1 MKKLWKSADFSWLMF
16 FAGLVFAG
24 LTFRFHKALA
34 IAEAGVFT
42 ALFIALWVYR
52 RLVKQKLL
60 YQVNTVADE
69 LDYEKGKAFSA
80 LRVACCVCDSAGGI
94 LWLNEAFQRAFAID
108 KKTVSCDLKQLLRR
122 DSLEKLF
129 EGSGFRI
136 RVGDQFFAVYS
147 SEVPLESETLNLLYF
162 FDETALRLTERAYYD
177 TRPSVMLT
185 VLDNADELLQTFKE
199 SECAAISSMIEQ
211 MIDDWATSYGA
222 LCRKISTDRMLI
234 VVEEK
239 ALQRM
244 IGDKFSILDRVRD
257 FTYDGKQTD
266 LTLSI
271 GVGREDSFH
280 DSNNAARQSLDM
292 AQSRGGDQ
300 VAIRHEAQYQ
310 FYGGVSAGFERKNK
324 AKTRL
329 IAKTIASIVQ
339 ESERILIMG
348 HRFSDYDAIGSAIG
362 LYQIARFYGKQAQ
375 IVVDKATTLSLP
387 LCELFEQNGH
397 PDAFISPEKALLTA
411 GDNALLF
418 VTDTHK
424 QDFTECPP
432 LVDRAGQVIVIDHHR
447 KSVQFIENTVV
458 FYHIPNASSAS
469 EMVTELAQY
478 MDKKPILDP
487 ISALALFAGIML
499 DTRNFVLRAGV
510 RTFEAAAYL
519 RSRGANTVEGKK
531 LFSTDMDIF
540 RARNKIIDS
549 AVRYREIC
557 AISTLT
563 QECANERLIT
573 SQAADE
579 MLGIENVKA
588 SFVLF
593 RLGGAYHVSARSYGE
608 VNVQL
613 VMEALGGGGHQT
625 MAAAQLGPVKFDE
638 AMQKLKQAIDQILDI
653 STRGSQP

>member
-1 MKKLWKSADFSWLMF
+1 MKKLWKSVDLSLLIFL
-16 FAGLVFAG
+16 AGLVFAV
-24 LTFRFHKALA
+24 LTFRLSKPLA
-34 IAEAGVFT
+34 CIEAGVFVV
-42 ALFIALWVYR
+42 LFLLQCIYR
-52 RLVKQKLL
+52 KVVKQRLL
-60 YQVNTVADE
+60 YQMNAVADE
-69 LDYEKGKAFSA
+69 LDYEKGKAFNTLS
-80 LRVACCVCDSAGGI
+80 VACCVVDGGGGM
-94 LWLNEAFQRAFAID
+94 LWLNKAFESAFEID
-108 KKTVSCDLKQLLRR
+108 GKTVSCSLQQLLRR

-129 EGSGFRI
+129 EGRGFKI
-136 RVGDQFFAVYS
+136 RFGERFFAVYS
-147 SEVPLESETLNLLYF
+147 SEIPLESETLYLLYF
-162 FDETALRLTERAYYD
+162 FDETALRQTERAYYD
-177 TRPSVMLT
+177 SRPSVMLT

-199 SECAAISSMIEQ
+199 SECAAIYSMIEQ

-222 LCRKISTDRMLI
+222 LCRKLAADRMFI
-234 VVEEK
+234 IVEEK

-244 IGDKFSILDRVRD
+244 VSDKFNILDRVRD
-257 FTYDGKQTD
+257 FTYEGKQTD

-271 GVGREDSFH
+271 GVGREGNFH

-300 VAIRHEAQYQ
+300 AAIRHEAQYQ
-310 FYGGVSAGFERKNK
+310 FYGGVSAGVEHKNK

-329 IAKTIASIVQ
+329 IAKTIAATVCD
-339 ESERILIMG
+339 SEQVLIMG

-362 LYQIARFYGKQAQ
+362 LYQIARFFGKEAH
-375 IVVDKATTLSLP
+375 IVVDRTTTLSEP
-387 LCELFEQNGH
+387 LCTLFEENGH

-411 GDNALLF
+411 GEGTLLF

-432 LVDRAGQVIVIDHHR
+432 LLERAGSVIVIDHHR

-487 ISALALFAGIML
+487 VSSLALFAGIML

-519 RSRGANTVEGKK
+519 RSRGANTVECKK

-549 AVRYREIC
+549 AVRYREVC

-593 RLGGAYHVSARSYGE
+593 RLGSAYHISARSYGE

-625 MAAAQLGPVKFDE
+625 MAACQLGEIKFDD
-638 AMQKLKQAIDQILDI
+638 AMHQLKQAIDQVLDI
-653 STRGSQP
+653 

>member
-1 MKKLWKSADFSWLMF
+1 MKKLWKSADLSWLCLA
-16 FAGLVFAG
+16 AGLA
-24 LTFRFHKALA
+24 LAAYIFRFHRVLSLVQ
-34 IAEAGVFT
+34 AGVFVV
-42 ALFIALWVYR
+42 LFLLQWIYNKR
-52 RLVKQKLL
+52 VKKKLL
-60 YQVNTVADE
+60 YQVATVAEE

-80 LRVACCVCDSAGGI
+80 LSVACCVTDSAGTI
-94 LWLNEAFQRAFAID
+94 LWLNKAFETAFHINS
-108 KKTVSCDLKQLLRR
+108 KTVSCKLQQLLRR

-129 EGSGFRI
+129 EGRGFKI
-136 RVGDQFFAVYS
+136 RVADQFFAVYS
-147 SEVPLESETLNLLYF
+147 SEMPMEDETLYLLYF
-162 FDETALRLTERAYYD
+162 FDETALRVTERAYYD
-177 TRPSVMLT
+177 SRPSVMLT
-185 VLDNADELLQTFKE
+185 VLDNAEELLQNFKE
-199 SECAAISSMIEQ
+199 SECAAIYSMIEQ
-211 MIDDWATSYGA
+211 MIDDWATGYGA
-222 LCRKISTDRMLI
+222 LCRKISADRMLI

-239 ALQRM
+239 SLQRM
-244 IGDKFSILDRVRD
+244 VSDKFRILDQVRD

-271 GVGREDSFH
+271 GVGREDNFH

-300 VAIRHEAQYQ
+300 VALRHEAQYR
-310 FYGGVSAGFERKNK
+310 FYGGVSAGYERKNK

-329 IAKTIASIVQ
+329 IAKTIAAIVQ
-339 ESERILIMG
+339 ESEQVLVMG
-348 HRFSDYDAIGSAIG
+348 HRFSDFDAIGSAVG
-362 LYQIARFYGKQAQ
+362 LYQIARFYGKPAH
-375 IVVDKATTLSLP
+375 IVVDEDTTLSKP
-387 LCELFEQNGH
+387 LCDIFRRNGH
-397 PDAFISPEKALLTA
+397 EDAFISPAKALLEVNSRT
-411 GDNALLF
+411 LLF

-424 QDFTECPP
+424 QDFTECPA
-432 LVDRAGQVIVIDHHR
+432 LVDKAGQVIVIDHHR
-447 KSVQFIENTVV
+447 KSVQYIENTVV

-487 ISALALFAGIML
+487 VSALALFAGITL
-499 DTRNFVLRAGV
+499 DTRHFVLRTGV

-519 RSRGANTVEGKK
+519 RSRGANTVECKK

-549 AVRYREIC
+549 AVRYREVC

-579 MLGIENVKA
+579 MLNIENVKA

-593 RLGGAYHVSARSYGE
+593 RLGNSYQISARSYGE

-613 VMEALGGGGHQT
+613 IMEALGGGGHQT
-625 MAAAQLGPVKFDE
+625 MAACQLGNVKFDE

-653 STRGSQP
+653 

>member
-1 MKKLWKSADFSWLMF
+1 MKKLWKSMDIALLMF
-16 FAGLVFAG
+16 LAGLVLAG
-24 LTFRFHKALA
+24 LTFRYNNVLA
-34 IAEAGVFT
+34 CAAAGVF
-42 ALFIALWVYR
+42 AVLFLAAVLYHKRI
-52 RLVKQKLL
+52 KNKLL
-60 YQVNTVADE
+60 YQVNTVAEE
-69 LDYEKGKAFSA
+69 LDYEKGKAFRT
-80 LRVACCVCDSAGGI
+80 LRVACCVTDSTGGI
-94 LWLNEAFQRAFAID
+94 LWFNEAFQSAFSID
-108 KKTVSCDLKQLLRR
+108 KTTVSCDLRQLLRR
-122 DSLEKLF
+122 ESLEKLF

-136 RVGDQFFAVYS
+136 RTGDQFFAVYS
-147 SEVPLESETLNLLYF
+147 SEVPLENETLYLLYF
-162 FDETALRLTERAYYD
+162 FDETALRQTERAYYD
-177 TRPSVMLT
+177 SRPSVMLT
-185 VLDNADELLQTFKE
+185 VVDNADELLQSFKE

-222 LCRKISTDRMLI
+222 LCRRIATDRMLI

-239 ALQRM
+239 SLQRM
-244 IGDKFSILDRVRD
+244 IADKFSVLDRVRD

-271 GVGREDSFH
+271 GVGREDGFYE
-280 DSNNAARQSLDM
+280 SNNAARQSLDM

-310 FYGGVSAGFERKNK
+310 FYGGVSAGYERKNK

-339 ESERILIMG
+339 ESEQIFIMG
-348 HRFSDYDAIGSAIG
+348 HRFSDYDAVGSAIG
-362 LYQIARFYGKQAQ
+362 LYKIAQFYGKQAR

-387 LCELFEQNGH
+387 LCEIFEQNGN

-411 GDNALLF
+411 GENALLF
-418 VTDTHK
+418 ITDTHK

-487 ISALALFAGIML
+487 VSALALFAGIML

-549 AVRYREIC
+549 AVRYREVC

-593 RLGGAYHVSARSYGE
+593 LLGGAYHVSARSFGE
-608 VNVQL
+608 MNVQL

-625 MAAAQLGPVKFDE
+625 MAAAQLGPVRFDE
-638 AMQKLKQAIDQILDI
+638 AMQKLKQAIDSILDI
-653 STRGSQP
+653 STRGS

>member
-1 MKKLWKSADFSWLMF
+1 MEKRGSLFADASGWPGVCRADLPLSESAR
-16 FAGLVFAG
+16 LV
-24 LTFRFHKALA
+24 
-34 IAEAGVFT
+34 EAGVFV
-42 ALFIALWVYR
+42 ALFLLKLLYQKR
-52 RLVKQKLL
+52 VKQKLL

-69 LDYEKGKAFSA
+69 LDYEKGKAFQT
-80 LRVACCVCDSAGGI
+80 LRVACCVTDSTGGI
-94 LWLNEAFQRAFAID
+94 LWLNEAFQSAFAID
-108 KKTVSCDLKQLLRR
+108 KKTVTCDLKQLLRR

-129 EGSGFRI
+129 EGSGFRV

-147 SEVPLESETLNLLYF
+147 SEVPLDGDTLYLLYF
-162 FDETALRLTERAYYD
+162 FDETALRQTERAYYD
-177 TRPSVMLT
+177 SRPSVMLP

-199 SECAAISSMIEQ
+199 SECAAIYSMIEQ
-211 MIDDWATSYGA
+211 MLDDWATSYGA
-222 LCRKISTDRMLI
+222 LCRKVAADRMLI
-234 VVEEK
+234 IVEEK

-244 IGDKFSILDRVRD
+244 IADKFSILDRVRE

-271 GVGREDSFH
+271 GVGRENGFQ
-280 DSNNAARQSLDM
+280 DSNAAARQSLDM

-310 FYGGVSAGFERKNK
+310 FYGGVSAGYERKNK

-339 ESERILIMG
+339 ESEQIFIMG
-348 HRFSDYDAIGSAIG
+348 HRFSDFDAIGSAIG
-362 LYQIARFYGKQAQ
+362 LYRIAQFYGKQPQ
-375 IVVDKATTLSLP
+375 IVVDKTTTLSLP
-387 LCELFEQNGH
+387 LCEIFERNGN

-411 GDNALLF
+411 GENALLF

-432 LVDRAGQVIVIDHHR
+432 LVDRAASVVVVDHHR

-487 ISALALFAGIML
+487 VSALALFAGIML

-593 RLGGAYHVSARSYGE
+593 RLGNAYHVSARSYGE

-625 MAAAQLGPVKFDE
+625 MAAAQLGSVKFDE
-638 AMQKLKQAIDQILDI
+638 AMQKLKQAIDSILDI
-653 STRGSQP
+653 STRGS

>member
-1 MKKLWKSADFSWLMF
+1 MKKLWKSVDVSLLALL
-16 FAGLVFAG
+16 AGLVFAG
-24 LTFRFHKALA
+24 LTFPRSKWLA
-34 IAEAGVFT
+34 VTEAGVFV
-42 ALFIALWVYR
+42 ALFVLKWLYQK
-52 RLVKQKLL
+52 LVKQKLL
-60 YQVNTVADE
+60 YQIGTVADE
-69 LDYEKGKAFSA
+69 LDYEKGKAFDA
-80 LRVACCVCDSAGGI
+80 LSVACCVVDNAGDL
-94 LWLNEAFQRAFAID
+94 LWLNKAFEAAFSLD
-108 KKTVSCDLKQLLRR
+108 KKTVSCNLQQLLRR
-122 DSLEKLF
+122 DHLEKLL
-129 EGSGFRI
+129 EGRGFRV

-147 SEVPLESETLNLLYF
+147 SEVAPEPDQLFLLYF

-177 TRPSVMLT
+177 SRPSVMLT
-185 VLDNADELLQTFKE
+185 VLDNAEELLQSFKE
-199 SECAAISSMIEQ
+199 SECAAIYSMIEQ
-211 MIDDWATSYGA
+211 MIDDWATAYGA
-222 LCRKISTDRMLI
+222 LCRKISSDRMLI

-244 IGDKFSILDRVRD
+244 VSDKFRILDRVRD

-329 IAKTIASIVQ
+329 IAKTIAGTVQ
-339 ESERILIMG
+339 EHEKILIMG

-362 LYQIARFYGKQAQ
+362 LYQIARFYGKQAY
-375 IVVDKATTLSLP
+375 IVADKTTTLSLP
-387 LCELFEQNGH
+387 LIELFEQNGGA
-397 PDAFISPEKALLTA
+397 DAFITPEKALLTA
-411 GDNALLF
+411 DAGTLLF

-424 QDFTECPP
+424 RDFTECPS
-432 LVDRAGQVIVIDHHR
+432 LLDRAGAVIVVDHHR
-447 KSVQFIENTVV
+447 KSVQYIENTVV

-469 EMVTELAQY
+469 EMVAELAQY
-478 MDKKPILDP
+478 MDKKPVLNP
-487 ISALALFAGIML
+487 VSALALFAGIML
-499 DTRNFVLRAGV
+499 DTRNFVLRTGV

-519 RSRGANTVEGKK
+519 RSRGANTVECKK
-531 LFSTDMDIF
+531 LFSTDMDVF

-549 AVRYREIC
+549 AVRYRKVC

-579 MLGIENVKA
+579 MLNIENVKA

-593 RLGGAYHVSARSYGE
+593 RLGEAYHISARSYGE

-625 MAAAQLGPVKFDE
+625 MAACQLGNIKFDE

-653 STRGSQP
+653 SKGGT

>member
-1 MKKLWKSADFSWLMF
+1 MKKLWKSMDVALLTFL
-16 FAGLVFAG
+16 AGLVFAG
-24 LTFRFHKALA
+24 LCVRYSKVLA
-34 IAEAGVFT
+34 CVMAGVFV
-42 ALFIALWVYR
+42 ALFLAAFLYHKRI
-52 RLVKQKLL
+52 KQRLL
-60 YQVNTVADE
+60 YQIGTVADE
-69 LDYEKGKAFSA
+69 LDYEKGKAFST
-80 LRVACCVCDSAGGI
+80 LRVACCVTDSAGGI
-94 LWLNEAFQRAFAID
+94 LWLNEAFERAFGID
-108 KKTVSCDLKQLLRR
+108 KKTGSCSLKQLLRR

-147 SEVPLESETLNLLYF
+147 SEVTLEDDTLYLLYF
-162 FDETALRLTERAYYD
+162 FDETALRQTERAYYD
-177 TRPSVMLT
+177 SRPSVMLT
-185 VLDNADELLQTFKE
+185 VVDNADELLQTFKE

-211 MIDDWATSYGA
+211 MIDDWAASYGA
-222 LCRKISTDRMLI
+222 LCRRVATDRMLI

-244 IGDKFSILDRVRD
+244 IADKFSILDRVRD

-271 GVGREDSFH
+271 GVGRENGFLE
-280 DSNNAARQSLDM
+280 SNNAARQSLDM

-300 VAIRHEAQYQ
+300 AAIRHEAQYQ

-339 ESERILIMG
+339 ESDQIFIMG

-362 LYQIARFYGKQAQ
+362 LYKIAQFYGKKAQ
-375 IVVDKATTLSLP
+375 IVVDRATTLSLP
-387 LCELFEQNGH
+387 LVEVFEQGGY

-411 GDNALLF
+411 GEHSLLF

-487 ISALALFAGIML
+487 VSALALFAGIML

-549 AVRYREIC
+549 AVRYREVC

-593 RLGGAYHVSARSYGE
+593 RLGGAYHVSARSFGE
-608 VNVQL
+608 MNVQL

-625 MAAAQLGPVKFDE
+625 MAAAQLGPLKFDE
-638 AMQKLKQAIDQILDI
+638 AMQKLKQAIDSILDI
-653 STRGSQP
+653 STRGS

>member
-1 MKKLWKSADFSWLMF
+1 MKKLWKSMDIALLMF
-16 FAGLVFAG
+16 LAGLVLAG
-24 LTFRFHKALA
+24 LTFRYNNVLA
-34 IAEAGVFT
+34 CAAAGVF
-42 ALFIALWVYR
+42 AVLFLAAVLYHKRI
-52 RLVKQKLL
+52 KNKLL
-60 YQVNTVADE
+60 YQVNTVAEE
-69 LDYEKGKAFSA
+69 LDYEKGKAFRT
-80 LRVACCVCDSAGGI
+80 LRVACCVTDSAGGI
-94 LWLNEAFQRAFAID
+94 LWFNEAFQSAFSID
-108 KKTVSCDLKQLLRR
+108 KTTVSCDLRQLLRR
-122 DSLEKLF
+122 ESLEKLF

-136 RVGDQFFAVYS
+136 RTGDQFFAVYS
-147 SEVPLESETLNLLYF
+147 SEVPLENETLYLLYF
-162 FDETALRLTERAYYD
+162 FDETALRQTERAYYD
-177 TRPSVMLT
+177 SRPSVMLT
-185 VLDNADELLQTFKE
+185 VVDNADELLQSFKE

-222 LCRKISTDRMLI
+222 LCRRIATDRMLI

-239 ALQRM
+239 SLQRM
-244 IGDKFSILDRVRD
+244 IADKFSVLDRVRD

-271 GVGREDSFH
+271 GVGREDGFYE
-280 DSNNAARQSLDM
+280 SNNAARQSLDM

-310 FYGGVSAGFERKNK
+310 FYGGVSAGYERKNK

-339 ESERILIMG
+339 ESEQIFIMG
-348 HRFSDYDAIGSAIG
+348 HRFSDYDAVGSAIG
-362 LYQIARFYGKQAQ
+362 LYKIAQFYGKQAR

-387 LCELFEQNGH
+387 LCEIFEQNGN

-418 VTDTHK
+418 ITDTHK

-487 ISALALFAGIML
+487 VSALALFAGIML

-549 AVRYREIC
+549 AVRYREVC

-593 RLGGAYHVSARSYGE
+593 LLGGAYHVSARSFGE
-608 VNVQL
+608 MNVQL

-625 MAAAQLGPVKFDE
+625 MAAAQLGPVRFDE
-638 AMQKLKQAIDQILDI
+638 AMQKLKQAIDSILDI
-653 STRGSQP
+653 STRGS